1 MHFAVAPRGCGLLA
15 LHTPVV
21 CRAHDAATAS
31 VAAATGVS
39 SAPATTTAVTTP
51 FNLASMKAPTLSFKP
66 EDAIIR
72 LLAAAVRR
80 VTAPVTRL

>member
-1 MHFAVAPRGCGLLA
+1 MA

-51 FNLASMKAPTLSFKP
+51 FNLASMKAPLSFKP